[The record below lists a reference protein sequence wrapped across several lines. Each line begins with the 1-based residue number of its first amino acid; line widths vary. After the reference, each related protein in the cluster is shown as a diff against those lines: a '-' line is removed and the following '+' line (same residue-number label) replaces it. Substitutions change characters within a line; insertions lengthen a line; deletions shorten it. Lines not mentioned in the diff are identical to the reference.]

1 MQERKILIADEGK
14 VLTNGTHYG
23 KVVFLAENASADG
36 YREISK
42 EEYEDIAAAAAPFG
56 TETIIEEE

>member
-1 MQERKILIADEGK
+1 MQERKVLIADEGK

-23 KVVFLAENASADG
+23 KVIFLAVGAAADE

-42 EEYEDIAAAAAPFG
+42 EEYEDITAAEAIDVD
-56 TETIIEEE
+56 ELI